1 MAKTKQAAVSVA
13 AEEIDDDR
21 MYWVELARKVDRG
34 NGIFLLPGQKTKLRG
49 RVLKEIAA
57 DVASYSAVEA

>member
-1 MAKTKQAAVSVA
+1 MARTKPAAVPAA

-49 RVLKEIAA
+49 RVLKEIQA

>member
-1 MAKTKQAAVSVA
+1 MAKQKAAAVPAA

-34 NGIFLLPGQKTKLRG
+34 NGIFLLPGQKTRLRG
-49 RVLKEIAA
+49 RVLKEIQA